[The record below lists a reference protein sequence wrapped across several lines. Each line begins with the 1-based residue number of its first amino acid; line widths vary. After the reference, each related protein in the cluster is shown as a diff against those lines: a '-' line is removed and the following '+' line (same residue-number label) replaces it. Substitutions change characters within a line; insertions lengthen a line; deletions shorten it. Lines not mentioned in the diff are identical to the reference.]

1 MDINNL
7 PKHIAIIPD
16 GNRRWAKERNI
27 PSFLGHKNGV
37 DNAKRLAKKT
47 RELGIRYFTGWMFST
62 ENWLAR
68 SKEEMDGLFI
78 LVHSVVDDFKKQFM
92 KDGTRFIHLGRKDRL
107 PKDIIQSIKELEDMS
122 KGNKEFT
129 VAIAMDY
136 GGRDE
141 IIRATQAV
149 ISENLEI
156 TPGNIK
162 AHLDTKDMPDPDL
175 IIRTGFE
182 KRLSGFML
190 WQSEYSEFYF
200 PDCYFPDFTPDK
212 LEQAIEHF
220 SKVDRRF
227 GGNTLKEGIS

>member
-1 MDINNL
+1 MDTGNL

-16 GNRRWAKERNI
+16 GNRRWAKERDV
-27 PSFLGHKNGV
+27 PSFFGHKSGV
-37 DNAKRLAKKT
+37 DNAKKLVKKT
-47 RELGIRYFTGWMFST
+47 REMGIGYFTGWMFST

-68 SKEEMDGLFI
+68 SKEEMDGLFS

-92 KDGTRFIHLGRKDRL
+92 EDGTRFIHLGRKDRL
-107 PKDIIQSIKELEDMS
+107 PKDIIQSIKELEDAS
-122 KGNKEFT
+122 KDNKEFT

-141 IIRATQAV
+141 ITRATKAV
-149 ISENLEI
+149 ISKGLEV
-156 TPGNIK
+156 TPENIK
-162 AHLDTKDMPDPDL
+162 AHLDTRDMPDPDL

-190 WQSEYSEFYF
+190 WQSEYSELYF
-200 PDCYFPDFTPDK
+200 PDCYFPDFVPDK
-212 LEQAIEHF
+212 LEKAVEHF

-227 GGNTLKEGIS
+227 GGNSAKEGIV